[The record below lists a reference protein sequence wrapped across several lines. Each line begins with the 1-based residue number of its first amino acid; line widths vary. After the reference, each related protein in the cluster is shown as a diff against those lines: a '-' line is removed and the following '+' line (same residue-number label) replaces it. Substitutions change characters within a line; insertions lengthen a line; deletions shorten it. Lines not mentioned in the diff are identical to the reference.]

1 MTSVRQPS
9 SGRVE
14 GGSTPYRFASRVRFL
29 HWFGSVLATA
39 WLSLAL
45 AACGHQKP
53 KATPAA
59 QGPARSVTT
68 AEVRR
73 SAEGEATVPA
83 IVQARQRATLSA
95 RIPASVVELPF
106 REGERVELG
115 AVVVRLDDAALR
127 SAVSAAE
134 AGVKAAETDQARID
148 ALFQQGAATA
158 READEATARAAS
170 SRAALQAA
178 RDSLAY
184 AVLRAPFAGIVTSRP
199 VNVGDVVSPGR
210 PLIEVE
216 GEGSYEVVASLDADL
231 AGATRVGGALQVAV
245 DGQPAPLTGTVRALS
260 PAGDPSTHRFEVR
273 ADLPPKGGLR
283 SGLFARLLLPAAG
296 GDARLSVPKSA
307 LFERGGL
314 NGVFVVSEG
323 KARLRW
329 IAVGASQGGDTE
341 VRSGLEAGERVVL
354 NPQDLTDGAPV
365 QEVR

>member
-68 AEVRR
+68 AEGRR
-73 SAEGEATVPA
+73 SAGGEATGPA

-148 ALFQQGAATA
+148 ALF
-158 READEATARAAS
+158 
-170 SRAALQAA
+170 
-178 RDSLAY
+178 
-184 AVLRAPFAGIVTSRP
+184 
-199 VNVGDVVSPGR
+199 
-210 PLIEVE
+210 
-216 GEGSYEVVASLDADL
+216 
-231 AGATRVGGALQVAV
+231 
-245 DGQPAPLTGTVRALS
+245 
-260 PAGDPSTHRFEVR
+260 H
-273 ADLPPKGGLR
+273 
-283 SGLFARLLLPAAG
+283 
-296 GDARLSVPKSA
+296 
-307 LFERGGL
+307 
-314 NGVFVVSEG
+314 
-323 KARLRW
+323 
-329 IAVGASQGGDTE
+329 
-341 VRSGLEAGERVVL
+341 
-354 NPQDLTDGAPV
+354 
-365 QEVR
+365 